1 MSVEND
7 ELENNEG
14 VTEGSGEPEVTPYL
28 RDLTED
34 DVYSRLQRVS
44 EFPDYING
52 IESKFNGG
60 FSQVQE
66 RLNGLE
72 KTLGS
77 RTSFNADK
85 LKKVLE
91 DYDPKLAEA
100 LVPALMEA
108 IQVSPLDETTLR
120 PHLDPISDKLTKE
133 FGQQLVLS
141 AYPPETLA
149 EIIPPVKDGKF
160 APEGQRH
167 KNFIE
172 WYSQQG
178 YQVQQSLLNFGAPY
192 VNAIRKFEKWESE
205 KKQDKAKAAGN
216 KSSRLAQGQLPT
228 SQSRS
233 NRAAG
238 QQSEHKVLFVY
249 HCQKQGPELSQ
260 GQSLESNGRI

>member
-1 MSVEND
+1 MEN
-7 ELENNEG
+7 EEIENIEG
-14 VTEGSGEPEVTPYL
+14 ETEEGSSEVTPYL
-28 RDLTED
+28 RDLSED

-44 EFPDYING
+44 EFPEYING
-52 IESKFNGG
+52 IESRFNGN

-72 KTLGS
+72 KSLGS
-77 RTSFNADK
+77 RTTFNSDK

-91 DYDPKLAEA
+91 DYDPKLAEV

-120 PHLDPISDKLTKE
+120 PHLDPISDRLTKE
-133 FGQQLVLS
+133 FGQQLVFS
-141 AYPPETLA
+141 VYPPETLE
-149 EIIPPVKDGKF
+149 EIIPPVKNGKF

-178 YQVQQSLLNFGAPY
+178 YQTQQALLSFGAPY
-192 VNAIRKFEKWESE
+192 INAIRKFEEWERSR
-205 KKQDKAKAAGN
+205 KQDRAKAAGD

-233 NRAAG
+233 TKGAGAQSAEDAFLAAFAEVA
-238 QQSEHKVLFVY
+238 SE
-249 HCQKQGPELSQ
+249 
-260 GQSLESNGRI
+260 GR